1 MNSAAGA
8 LLQEDYEAFARQA
21 KLMTSI
27 HAPVPADMT
36 NAVMEAKLKGE
47 DAGAMVIQERQ
58 QEDSCSLQSRKGTRI
73 QSVTMKKK
81 PTTEN
86 KQQQQPQQPVD
97 PTPSD
102 HEENENDENDD
113 ENTISAKENDP
124 SLSPSP
130 VKFAPPSPRK
140 NAHGKRPLSVLTM
153 PMEHDPF
160 TTSASASTKTSA
172 ETDDEEMLTASEK
185 NIVANHGIP
194 EEEEE
199 QEYDSSSSPPQRK
212 SPKLSVLNKGTNASG
227 RIRDDINANNVNVGI
242 FEDASPPTTLH
253 RRTSGDGKE
262 NPNTTNTSISSM
274 TMAATGAKEQS
285 VKSSRK
291 IHPST
296 SNSTINHVT
305 VNNSV
310 NNPPVLAPSAP
321 APAMIPSSSKS
332 GKSAATGTRKVS
344 SRQKPRIGIR
354 RL

>member
-1 MNSAAGA
+1 
-8 LLQEDYEAFARQA
+8 
-21 KLMTSI
+21 MTSI

-58 QEDSCSLQSRKGTRI
+58 QEDIRSLQSRKGTRV

-81 PTTEN
+81 PTTTED
-86 KQQQQPQQPVD
+86 KPQQQPQQPVD

-102 HEENENDENDD
+102 NEENENDENDD
-113 ENTISAKENDP
+113 ENNISAKENDP

-160 TTSASASTKTSA
+160 TTASSSSTASTKTLA

-185 NIVANHGIP
+185 NIAANHGIP
-194 EEEEE
+194 EEAEE
-199 QEYDSSSSPPQRK
+199 QEREYDSSSSPPQRK

-227 RIRDDINANNVNVGI
+227 RIRDDISASNVNVGI
-242 FEDASPPTTLH
+242 FEDGSPPTTLH

-262 NPNTTNTSISSM
+262 NPNTTTSSASSM
-274 TMAATGAKEQS
+274 TMTATGAKEQV
-285 VKSSRK
+285 VKPSRK

-305 VNNSV
+305 VNNAV
-310 NNPPVLAPSAP
+310 NNPPVLTPSAP

>member
-1 MNSAAGA
+1 MA
-8 LLQEDYEAFARQA
+8 
-21 KLMTSI
+21 
-27 HAPVPADMT
+27 
-36 NAVMEAKLKGE
+36 
-47 DAGAMVIQERQ
+47 IQERQ
-58 QEDSCSLQSRKGTRI
+58 QEDSCSAQSRKGTRV

-81 PTTEN
+81 PTTAQ
-86 KQQQQPQQPVD
+86 QQQQPQQPVD
-97 PTPSD
+97 TTPSD
-102 HEENENDENDD
+102 HEENENDENDENDD
-113 ENTISAKENDP
+113 ENNISAKENDP

-160 TTSASASTKTSA
+160 TISASTRMSA

-185 NIVANHGIP
+185 NIAANHGISD
-194 EEEEE
+194 EEQE

-242 FEDASPPTTLH
+242 FEDASPPTNLH
-253 RRTSGDGKE
+253 RRTSEDGKE
-262 NPNTTNTSISSM
+262 NPNTTNTSTSM
-274 TMAATGAKEQS
+274 IMTATGAKEQV
-285 VKSSRK
+285 VKTSRT
-291 IHPST
+291 IHPSIC
-296 SNSTINHVT
+296 NSIINHVT
-305 VNNSV
+305 VNNAV

-321 APAMIPSSSKS
+321 APAMVASSSKN
-332 GKSAATGTRKVS
+332 GKSAVTGTRKVS

>member
-1 MNSAAGA
+1 
-8 LLQEDYEAFARQA
+8 
-21 KLMTSI
+21 MTSI
-27 HAPVPADMT
+27 HAPVPTDMT

-47 DAGAMVIQERQ
+47 EAETMVIQERQ
-58 QEDSCSLQSRKGTRI
+58 QEDSRSAQSRKGTRV

-81 PTTEN
+81 PTT
-86 KQQQQPQQPVD
+86 QQQQRQQPVD
-97 PTPSD
+97 TTPSD
-102 HEENENDENDD
+102 HEENENDENDENDD
-113 ENTISAKENDP
+113 ENNISAKENDP

-160 TTSASASTKTSA
+160 TISASARTSA

-185 NIVANHGIP
+185 NIAANHGIP
-194 EEEEE
+194 EEEQE

-242 FEDASPPTTLH
+242 FEDASPPTNLH
-253 RRTSGDGKE
+253 RRTSEDGKE
-262 NPNTTNTSISSM
+262 NPNTTNTSTSSM
-274 TMAATGAKEQS
+274 TMTATGAKEQV
-285 VKSSRK
+285 VKTSRT

-296 SNSTINHVT
+296 CNSTINHVT
-305 VNNSV
+305 VNNAV

-321 APAMIPSSSKS
+321 APAMVPSSSKT